1 MRRERTRQ
9 RWTLGHG
16 SWTESYGAGRVEFV
30 PSIAARTAYRKGDR
44 MAGPAE
50 IVERYFDAWTS
61 KGFETARSLL
71 HDDLAFSGPLE
82 TVADADALLRSLQ
95 RLAQIV
101 TGVERRGVIAS
112 ATRSRWSTPSIPSR
126 WSLRPWPS
134 GTRSATARSRRSRR
148 SSTRARSQR
157 CSSSARPESGAEARA
172 AQAGPPSRP
181 RRISGGDHTRGLRG
195 RDQLAGG
202 RGEVERDPRGT
213 RRFRPARG
221 RRPRRA

>member
-30 PSIAARTAYRKGDR
+30 ASIAARTAYRKGDR

-61 KGFETARSLL
+61 KDFETARSLL
-71 HDDLAFSGPLE
+71 HDDLAFRGPLE

-112 ATRSRWSTPSIPSR
+112 GEEVAVIYDLHTVPIESAPVAEWYTLRDGKIESIQ
-126 WSLRPWPS
+126 
-134 GTRSATARSRRSRR
+134 AFFD
-148 SSTRARSQR
+148 
-157 CSSSARPESGAEARA
+157 ARPFAALFEQREA
-172 AQAGPPSRP
+172 
-181 RRISGGDHTRGLRG
+181 
-195 RDQLAGG
+195 
-202 RGEVERDPRGT
+202 
-213 RRFRPARG
+213 
-221 RRPRRA
+221 